1 MEDDKDD
8 SGVYQCRMGSHL
20 YCADCYFRY
29 WNDSKLKWLLENG
42 GHDYKPTC
50 PECRMPLIRNHW
62 YARARYIEYRI
73 AAKRE
78 RERSAAEVQEQLNA
92 AERERT
98 SAEDDHF
105 ARLEVEVAL
114 AQQQADEA
122 EEKANQIE
130 VAAAIADA
138 DRLANANDCAAAV
151 KEAAEVKAHEE
162 EEANQVVKRF
172 QVDRAAQAAG
182 FAKFTKPAPPS
193 HA

>member
-1 MEDDKDD
+1 MAPGICMDND
-8 SGVYQCRMGSHL
+8 RL
-20 YCADCYFRY
+20 FRR
-29 WNDSKLKWLLENG
+29 L
-42 GHDYKPTC
+42 
-50 PECRMPLIRNHW
+50 
-62 YARARYIEYRI
+62 YRI

-138 DRLANANDCAAAV
+138 DRLANANDCAASVQDDEESYCPYCFEPGGRYTWLEDRDGGIVAHHNLCRRCKYRNV
-151 KEAAEVKAHEE
+151 KIAIRSSQWV
-162 EEANQVVKRF
+162 
-172 QVDRAAQAAG
+172 
-182 FAKFTKPAPPS
+182 TPS
-193 HA
+193 VARRIIRMLRTLSYEDKSRKSRYTYFRPLDFRPHTDMST